1 MSGFPSLVKGERLKI
16 ACICFVGSNPTP
28 DTSLYQLSRQSARL
42 LIQWSRVQVPDTAIR
57 PTIGC
62 RHSHIVQ
69 MVRIP
74 GFHPGDP
81 GSSPGMGILCS
92 LSSVGQSASLMSS
105 RSWVQA
111 PQGARFRDVMVS
123 ISDFES
129 DYPGSNPGETYLSSY
144 PSLVKG
150 ERLKI
155 VCIML
160 RGFKS
165 HT

>member
-1 MSGFPSLVKGERLKI
+1 
-16 ACICFVGSNPTP
+16 
-28 DTSLYQLSRQSARL
+28 
-42 LIQWSRVQVPDTAIR
+42 
-57 PTIGC
+57 
-62 RHSHIVQ
+62 
-69 MVRIP
+69 
-74 GFHPGDP
+74 
-81 GSSPGMGILCS
+81 
-92 LSSVGQSASLMSS
+92 MSS